1 LELISLPCPTP
12 GVSTAGRC
20 THTIQT
26 KGENINV
33 CWSPDGQ
40 AVAVGNKE
48 DLVTIIDMKTYK
60 IVREEQFK
68 YEVNEMSWDRSGS
81 QFYLTNGLGCIVVLS
96 YPDLTHLHTIPA
108 HPANCICIDFD
119 PKGKYFVTGSADAL
133 VTLWDCKE
141 LVCIKT
147 FSRLDWPVRSIGF
160 SHDGRLLA
168 SGSEDLVIDIGYV
181 ETGERV
187 IDIPVT
193 SATFALSWHPKE
205 YLLAYACDDKD
216 RHNRDGGTV
225 WLYGLPSQ

>member
-1 LELISLPCPTP
+1 MEDLQKYFQSHQDKKDFVGHSSKVHSVAWSCEGKWLATGSPDKTVCVFHLDRHKLTKETSLKGHSDSVDQLCWSPVHHSQL
-12 GVSTAGRC
+12 VSASGDKSVKVWDIRSGRC

-119 PKGKYFVTGSADAL
+119 PKGK
-133 VTLWDCKE
+133 
-141 LVCIKT
+141 
-147 FSRLDWPVRSIGF
+147 
-160 SHDGRLLA
+160 
-168 SGSEDLVIDIGYV
+168 
-181 ETGERV
+181 
-187 IDIPVT
+187 
-193 SATFALSWHPKE
+193 
-205 YLLAYACDDKD
+205 
-216 RHNRDGGTV
+216 
-225 WLYGLPSQ
+225 